1 MPILQIKEIIDMLRG
16 LGIQSRV
23 GVMESD
29 IDELY
34 KPYYEQWLGNR
45 DGFIKILT
53 GNIDYVGT
61 EEIMRLGPF
70 HNMYCL
76 IHNSH
81 LMETHP
87 DHPKLLNALPCYKL
101 NKGKVDEIG
110 WNGSILAERLNKD
123 NILCSRISR
132 NIVDEE
138 VRSISIR
145 VVNYGCLIQTKVW
158 DPKGFVTIYD
168 IIDSIGKSV
177 KNLLEEIHIG
187 EEISN

>member
-1 MPILQIKEIIDMLRG
+1 MPILQLSEIINMLRA
-16 LGIQSRV
+16 LGIHSRV

-34 KPYYEQWLGNR
+34 KPYYEQWLANR

-87 DHPKLLNALPCYKL
+87 DHPKLLNALPYYKL
-101 NKGKVDEIG
+101 NKGKVNEIG

-158 DPKGFVTIYD
+158 DPIGFVTMYD
-168 IIDSIGKSV
+168 IIDSIGKGA

>member
-1 MPILQIKEIIDMLRG
+1 MPILQLNEIINMLRE

-29 IDELY
+29 INELY
-34 KPYYEQWLGNR
+34 KPYYEQWLANR

-87 DHPKLLNALPCYKL
+87 DHPKLLNALPYYKL
-101 NKGKVDEIG
+101 NKGKVNEIG

>member
-1 MPILQIKEIIDMLRG
+1 MPILQLSEIINMLRA
-16 LGIQSRV
+16 LGIHSRV

-34 KPYYEQWLGNR
+34 KPYYEQWLANR

-168 IIDSIGKSV
+168 IIESIGKSV

>member
-1 MPILQIKEIIDMLRG
+1 MPILQLNEIINMLRE

-23 GVMESD
+23 GVLDSD
-29 IDELY
+29 IDEIY
-34 KPYYEQWLGNR
+34 KPYYEQWLANR
-45 DGFIKILT
+45 DGFVKILT
-53 GNIDYVGT
+53 GYIDYVGT

-81 LMETHP
+81 LMENHR
-87 DHPKLLNALPCYKL
+87 DHGKLLNALLYYKL
-101 NKGKVDEIG
+101 NKGKVNEIG
-110 WNGSILAERLNKD
+110 WYGSILAERLNND
-123 NILCSRISR
+123 DILCSRISR
-132 NIVDEE
+132 NILDEE

-145 VVNYGCLIQTKVW
+145 VINYGCLIQTKVW
-158 DPKGFVTIYD
+158 DPIGFVTMYD
-168 IIDSIGKSV
+168 IIDSIGKAA

>member
-1 MPILQIKEIIDMLRG
+1 MPILQLSEIINMLRA

-34 KPYYEQWLGNR
+34 KPYYEQWLANR

-53 GNIDYVGT
+53 GYIDYVGT

-168 IIDSIGKSV
+168 IIESIGKSV

>member
-1 MPILQIKEIIDMLRG
+1 MPILQLGEIINMLRA

-23 GVMESD
+23 GVMEFD

-34 KPYYEQWLGNR
+34 KPYYEQWLENR

-101 NKGKVDEIG
+101 NKGKVNEIG

>member
-1 MPILQIKEIIDMLRG
+1 MPILQLSEIINMLRA

-34 KPYYEQWLGNR
+34 KPYYEQWLANR

>member
-1 MPILQIKEIIDMLRG
+1 MPILQLGEIINMLRA

-34 KPYYEQWLGNR
+34 KPYYEQWLANR

-87 DHPKLLNALPCYKL
+87 DHPKLLNALPYYKL
-101 NKGKVDEIG
+101 NKGKVNEIG

>member
-1 MPILQIKEIIDMLRG
+1 MPILQLSEIINMLRA

-34 KPYYEQWLGNR
+34 KPYYEQWLANR

-168 IIDSIGKSV
+168 IIESIGKSV

>member
-1 MPILQIKEIIDMLRG
+1 MPILQLGEIINMLRA

-23 GVMESD
+23 GVMEFD

-34 KPYYEQWLGNR
+34 KPYYEQWLENR

-87 DHPKLLNALPCYKL
+87 DHPKLLNALPYYKL
-101 NKGKVDEIG
+101 NKGKVNEIG

>member
-1 MPILQIKEIIDMLRG
+1 MPILQLNEIINMLRE

-23 GVMESD
+23 GIMESD

-34 KPYYEQWLGNR
+34 KPYYEQWLANR

-87 DHPKLLNALPCYKL
+87 DHPKLLNALLFYKL
-101 NKGKVDEIG
+101 NKGKVNEIG
-110 WNGSILAERLNKD
+110 WNGSILAERLNND

-145 VVNYGCLIQTKVW
+145 AVNYGCLIQTKVW

>member
-1 MPILQIKEIIDMLRG
+1 MPILQLNEIINMLRE

-23 GVMESD
+23 GIMESD

-34 KPYYEQWLGNR
+34 KPYYEQWLANR

-168 IIDSIGKSV
+168 IIESIGKSV

>member
-1 MPILQIKEIIDMLRG
+1 MPILQLSEIINMLRA

-34 KPYYEQWLGNR
+34 KPYYEQWLANR

-101 NKGKVDEIG
+101 NKGKVNEIG

>member
-1 MPILQIKEIIDMLRG
+1 MPILQLGEIINMLRA
-16 LGIQSRV
+16 LGIQSRL

-34 KPYYEQWLGNR
+34 KPYYEQWLANR

-53 GNIDYVGT
+53 GYIDYVGT

-76 IHNSH
+76 IHDSH

>member
-1 MPILQIKEIIDMLRG
+1 MPILQLSEIINMLRA

-34 KPYYEQWLGNR
+34 KPYYEQWLANR

-87 DHPKLLNALPCYKL
+87 DHPKLLNTLPCYKL

>member
-1 MPILQIKEIIDMLRG
+1 MPILQLNEIINMLRE
-16 LGIQSRV
+16 LGIQSRA
-23 GVMESD
+23 GVLDSD
-29 IDELY
+29 IDEVY
-34 KPYYEQWLGNR
+34 KPYYEQWLANR
-45 DGFIKILT
+45 DGFVKILT
-53 GNIDYVGT
+53 GHIDYVGT

-87 DHPKLLNALPCYKL
+87 DHCKLLNALLYYKL
-101 NKGKVDEIG
+101 NKGKVNEIG
-110 WNGSILAERLNKD
+110 WYGSILAERLNND

>member
-1 MPILQIKEIIDMLRG
+1 MPILQLGEIINMLRA

-23 GVMESD
+23 GVMEFD

-34 KPYYEQWLGNR
+34 KPYYEQWLANR

-110 WNGSILAERLNKD
+110 WNGSILAERLNND

>member
-1 MPILQIKEIIDMLRG
+1 MPILQLSEIINMLRA

-34 KPYYEQWLGNR
+34 KPYYEQWLANR

-145 VVNYGCLIQTKVW
+145 VVNHGCLIQTKVW

>member
-1 MPILQIKEIIDMLRG
+1 MPILQFEEIINMLRD
-16 LGIQSRV
+16 LGIQSRA
-23 GVMESD
+23 GVIESD

-34 KPYYEQWLGNR
+34 KPYYEQWLANR
-45 DGFIKILT
+45 DGFIRILS
-53 GNIDYVGT
+53 GYIDFVGT

-76 IHNSH
+76 ILNSH

-87 DHPKLLNALPCYKL
+87 DHYKLLNALLYYKL
-101 NKGKVDEIG
+101 NKGEVNDIG
-110 WNGSILAERLNKD
+110 WYGSILADRLNND

-132 NIVDEE
+132 NIFDEE

-158 DPKGFVTIYD
+158 DPKGFVSIYD
-168 IIDSIGKSV
+168 IIDSIGKGV

>member
-34 KPYYEQWLGNR
+34 KPYYEQWLANR

>member
-1 MPILQIKEIIDMLRG
+1 MPILQFEEIINMLRD
-16 LGIQSRV
+16 LGIQSRA
-23 GVMESD
+23 GVIESD

-34 KPYYEQWLGNR
+34 KPYYEQWLANR
-45 DGFIKILT
+45 DGFVKILT
-53 GNIDYVGT
+53 GYIDYVGT

-76 IHNSH
+76 THNSH
-81 LMETHP
+81 LMENHP
-87 DHPKLLNALPCYKL
+87 DHGKLLNALLYYKL
-101 NKGKVDEIG
+101 NKGKVNQIG
-110 WNGSILAERLNKD
+110 WYGSILAERLNND
-123 NILCSRISR
+123 DILCSRISR
-132 NIVDEE
+132 NILDEE

-158 DPKGFVTIYD
+158 DPIGFVTMYD
-168 IIDSIGKSV
+168 IIDSIGKGA

>member
-1 MPILQIKEIIDMLRG
+1 MPILQLSEIINMLRA
-16 LGIQSRV
+16 LGIQSRA

-34 KPYYEQWLGNR
+34 KPYYEQWLANR

>member
-1 MPILQIKEIIDMLRG
+1 MPILQLSEIINMLRAM
-16 LGIQSRV
+16 GIQSRV

-34 KPYYEQWLGNR
+34 KPYYEQWLANR

-87 DHPKLLNALPCYKL
+87 DHPKLLNALPYYKL
-101 NKGKVDEIG
+101 NKGKVNEIG

>member
-1 MPILQIKEIIDMLRG
+1 MPILQLSEIINMLRA

-34 KPYYEQWLGNR
+34 KPYYEQWLANR

-87 DHPKLLNALPCYKL
+87 DHPKLLNTLPYYKL

>member
-1 MPILQIKEIIDMLRG
+1 MPILQFEEIINMLRD
-16 LGIQSRV
+16 LGIQSRA
-23 GVMESD
+23 GVIESD

-34 KPYYEQWLGNR
+34 KPYYEQWLANR
-45 DGFIKILT
+45 DGFIRILS
-53 GNIDYVGT
+53 GYIDFVGT

-76 IHNSH
+76 ILNSH

-87 DHPKLLNALPCYKL
+87 DHYKLLNALLYYKL
-101 NKGKVDEIG
+101 NKGEVNDIG
-110 WNGSILAERLNKD
+110 WYGSILAERLNND

-132 NIVDEE
+132 NIFDEE

-158 DPKGFVTIYD
+158 DPKGFVSIYD
-168 IIDSIGKSV
+168 IIDRIGKGV

>member
-1 MPILQIKEIIDMLRG
+1 MPILQLNEIINMLRE

-23 GVMESD
+23 GIMESD

-34 KPYYEQWLGNR
+34 KPYYEQWLANR

>member
-1 MPILQIKEIIDMLRG
+1 MPILQLSEIINMLRA

-34 KPYYEQWLGNR
+34 KPYYEQWLANR

-132 NIVDEE
+132 NIVDDE

-168 IIDSIGKSV
+168 IIESIGKSV

>member
-1 MPILQIKEIIDMLRG
+1 MPILQINEIIDMLRG

-34 KPYYEQWLGNR
+34 KPYYEQWLANR

-53 GNIDYVGT
+53 GYIDYVGT

-87 DHPKLLNALPCYKL
+87 DHPKLLNALLYYKL
-101 NKGKVDEIG
+101 NKGKVNEIG
-110 WNGSILAERLNKD
+110 WNGSILAERLNND

-158 DPKGFVTIYD
+158 DPKGFVAIYD
-168 IIDSIGKSV
+168 IIDSIGKGV

-187 EEISN
+187 EEIST

>member
-1 MPILQIKEIIDMLRG
+1 MPILQLNEIINMLRE

-34 KPYYEQWLGNR
+34 KPYYEQWLANR

>member
-1 MPILQIKEIIDMLRG
+1 MPILQLGEIINMLRA

-34 KPYYEQWLGNR
+34 KPYYEQWLENR

-101 NKGKVDEIG
+101 NKGKVNEIG

-168 IIDSIGKSV
+168 IIESIGKSV

>member
-1 MPILQIKEIIDMLRG
+1 MPILQLSEIINMLRA
-16 LGIQSRV
+16 LGIQSRA

-34 KPYYEQWLGNR
+34 KPYYEQWLANR

-168 IIDSIGKSV
+168 IIESIGKSV

>member
-1 MPILQIKEIIDMLRG
+1 MPILQLGEIINMLRA

-34 KPYYEQWLGNR
+34 KPYYEQWLANR

-53 GNIDYVGT
+53 GYIDYVGT

>member
-1 MPILQIKEIIDMLRG
+1 MPILQFEEIINMLRD
-16 LGIQSRV
+16 LGIQSRA
-23 GVMESD
+23 GVIESD

-34 KPYYEQWLGNR
+34 KPYYEQWLANR
-45 DGFIKILT
+45 DGFIRILS
-53 GNIDYVGT
+53 GYIDFVGT

-76 IHNSH
+76 IFNSH
-81 LMETHP
+81 LMETHS
-87 DHPKLLNALPCYKL
+87 DHCKLLNALLYYKL
-101 NKGKVDEIG
+101 NKGEVNDIG
-110 WNGSILAERLNKD
+110 WYGSILADRLNND

-132 NIVDEE
+132 NIFDEE

-158 DPKGFVTIYD
+158 DPKGFVSIYD
-168 IIDSIGKSV
+168 IIDSIGKGV

>member
-1 MPILQIKEIIDMLRG
+1 MPILQLGEIINMLRA

-34 KPYYEQWLGNR
+34 KPYYEQWLENR

-101 NKGKVDEIG
+101 NKGKVKEIG

>member
-1 MPILQIKEIIDMLRG
+1 MPILQLNEIINLLRE

-34 KPYYEQWLGNR
+34 KPYYEQWLANR

>member
-1 MPILQIKEIIDMLRG
+1 MPILQLGEIINMLRA

-34 KPYYEQWLGNR
+34 KPYYEQWLENR
-45 DGFIKILT
+45 DGFIKVLT

-76 IHNSH
+76 IHNTH

>member
-1 MPILQIKEIIDMLRG
+1 MPILQLSEIINMLRE

-34 KPYYEQWLGNR
+34 KPYYEQWLANR

-53 GNIDYVGT
+53 GYVDYVGT

-145 VVNYGCLIQTKVW
+145 AVNYGCLIQTKVW